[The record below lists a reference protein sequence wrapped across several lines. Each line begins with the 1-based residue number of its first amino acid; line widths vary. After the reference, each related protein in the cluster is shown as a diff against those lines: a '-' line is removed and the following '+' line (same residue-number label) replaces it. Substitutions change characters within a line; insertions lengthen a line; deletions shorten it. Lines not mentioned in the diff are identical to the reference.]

1 MRYLEAGEIKEIAER
16 SADWIVN
23 GIVEVQNEVLSHYG
37 FTEPHRYVMLM
48 AQLMHE
54 SAHFRTLKEFHDGSN
69 YEGRKDLGNVRRGDG
84 KRFRGSGLI
93 QRTGRANTEL
103 SFKYWFKEGGRVLE
117 RLIAKKPN
125 SSARWSL
132 MLRDDSRLALE
143 DACLYW
149 TRDRDLHRFADLS
162 SFEDAL
168 RKITKQINGGYNGL
182 EDRRRCARAFGL
194 SVLGYESLRELQKD
208 KRIEVDGEWGPNSDS
223 VLWKAL
229 QESDFYYGELPS
241 KGPHQMEEDVGGGS
255 LSYIV
260 LFALFTAIAIVVST
274 LFGLPLEEIIDFILE
289 GV

>member
-1 MRYLEAGEIKEIAER
+1 MRYLEAGEIRKIAER

-23 GIVEVQNEVLSHYG
+23 GIVEVQNEVLPYYG

-69 YEGRKDLGNVRRGDG
+69 YEGRKDLGNVKRGDG
-84 KRFRGSGLI
+84 KRFRGAGLI

-103 SFKYWFKEGGRVLE
+103 SFKYWFKEEGRVL
-117 RLIAKKPN
+117 RKLIEKKPA

-149 TRDRDLHRFADLS
+149 TRDRKLHRFADFS
-162 SFEDAL
+162 RFEDAL
-168 RKITKQINGGYNGL
+168 RKITRQINGGYNGL

-194 SVLGYESLRELQKD
+194 ATLGYGSLVEFQRKS
-208 KRIEVDGEWGPNSDS
+208 RIEVDGVWGPQSDS
-223 VLWKAL
+223 ALWKAL
-229 QESDFYYGELPS
+229 QEGDFYYRETTLKAPYQPE
-241 KGPHQMEEDVGGGS
+241 KDVGGGS

-260 LFALFTAIAIVVST
+260 LFTLFTIIAVIVST
-274 LFGLPLEEIIDFILE
+274 LFGFPLEEIINFILE
-289 GV
+289 DL